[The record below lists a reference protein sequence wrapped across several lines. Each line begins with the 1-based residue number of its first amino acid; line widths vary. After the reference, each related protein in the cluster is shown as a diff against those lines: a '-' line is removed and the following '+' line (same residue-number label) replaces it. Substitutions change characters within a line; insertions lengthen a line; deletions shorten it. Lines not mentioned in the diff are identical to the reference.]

1 MFAKWKIYF
10 KSKMKKEEW
19 GVTNV
24 LLWTAV
30 LNEFDIT
37 EVELIAGTTKACF
50 AKELKGWPPTTAT
63 DFIQV
68 IRGNLDDSSYPDMR
82 KAYDHAVDYAGR
94 LFDDREDWQ
103 NVVVYETAQRIGLT
117 KLATQ
122 REKMTWFDWQQVY
135 PRVCDEHKAG
145 AKFILPIDKSKQI
158 ENKHTPV
165 QSDSPFNAELNEFFS
180 KFGSKAV

>member
-19 GVTNV
+19 GITNV

-37 EVELIAGTTKACF
+37 EAELIAGTTKACF

-94 LFDDREDWQ
+94 LFDDRTDWQ
-103 NVVVYETAQRIGLT
+103 HVVIYETAQRVGLT

-135 PRVCDEHKAG
+135 PKVCDEHKAG
-145 AKFILPIDKSKQI
+145 AIFILPIDKSKQI

-165 QSDSPFNAELNEFFS
+165 QAGSDADKKISEQLAQLRRV
-180 KFGSKAV
+180 AV

>member
-1 MFAKWKIYF
+1 
-10 KSKMKKEEW
+10 MKKEEW

-37 EVELIAGTTKACF
+37 EAELIAGTTKACF
-50 AKELKGWPPTTAT
+50 AKGLKGWPPTTAT

-94 LFDDREDWQ
+94 LFDDRKDWQ
-103 NVVVYETAQRIGLT
+103 NVVIYETAQRVGLT

-135 PRVCDEHKAG
+135 PKVCDEHKAG
-145 AKFILPIDKSKQI
+145 AIFILPVDKSRQLAY
-158 ENKHTPV
+158 EHTPV
-165 QSDSPFNAELNEFFS
+165 QAGSEADKRISEKLAELRRMS
-180 KFGSKAV
+180 A